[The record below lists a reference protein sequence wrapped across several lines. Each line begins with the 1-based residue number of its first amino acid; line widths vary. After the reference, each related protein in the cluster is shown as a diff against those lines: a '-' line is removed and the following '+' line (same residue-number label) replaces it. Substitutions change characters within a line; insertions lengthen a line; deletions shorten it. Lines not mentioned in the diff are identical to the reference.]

1 MTSYE
6 KLLDGCV
13 RYIRKHGNT
22 QQTIDKLEDML
33 PGAWAAEL
41 IADALDAIWA
51 TDRPHVSAEVRVLG
65 LDL

>member
-6 KLLDGCV
+6 KLLDSCV
-13 RYIRKHGNT
+13 SYIRKHGKT
-22 QQTIDKLEDML
+22 QQTIDKLETML

-41 IADALDAIWA
+41 IADALD
-51 TDRPHVSAEVRVLG
+51 V